1 MSAESYPPHNP
12 FPRQATTSLEGT
24 GVDLPS
30 NAQPDRKPTLLW
42 PPIRELL
49 ALTSHYLEHYVPRQS
64 DAGQFIAIR
73 GAHGA
78 GKTHALRYVI
88 QSVARREI
96 GIPESVE
103 RLFQVY
109 VKAEGP
115 DFLAIYRALMAQV
128 PLTVLRELNRRF
140 IGVVASEQIEAP
152 APGGTERDPDV
163 VKESDPDIVKLL
175 RDPDRLRNPDT
186 VRVLFD
192 QYLLEE
198 GAVREQQERKIGRM
212 TGNVR
217 HFQRVLSYLNSDDL
231 SQAAHNWLKGLNVT
245 SEEMSQLG
253 VTGPIASTTVAK
265 WALQLVAT
273 LFARV
278 GHPFML
284 YLDQYEKLV
293 LNEDNRLTSQ
303 NAGLLHSLIEVVPRE
318 NGMLVLCGNEEAW
331 DTLPPDFQQRFARH
345 IIEFP
350 PLEFEQALEVAAHRR
365 NPWQTSVCGLALW
378 RLRASH
384 PPRGRTASVHERRS
398 PRDPP
403 L

>member
-1 MSAESYPPHNP
+1 
-12 FPRQATTSLEGT
+12 
-24 GVDLPS
+24 
-30 NAQPDRKPTLLW
+30 
-42 PPIRELL
+42 
-49 ALTSHYLEHYVPRQS
+49 
-64 DAGQFIAIR
+64 
-73 GAHGA
+73 
-78 GKTHALRYVI
+78 
-88 QSVARREI
+88 
-96 GIPESVE
+96 
-103 RLFQVY
+103 
-109 VKAEGP
+109 
-115 DFLAIYRALMAQV
+115 
-128 PLTVLRELNRRF
+128 
-140 IGVVASEQIEAP
+140 
-152 APGGTERDPDV
+152 
-163 VKESDPDIVKLL
+163 
-175 RDPDRLRNPDT
+175 
-186 VRVLFD
+186 
-192 QYLLEE
+192 
-198 GAVREQQERKIGRM
+198 
-212 TGNVR
+212 
-217 HFQRVLSYLNSDDL
+217 
-231 SQAAHNWLKGLNVT
+231 
-245 SEEMSQLG
+245 MSQLG